1 MIESSQ
7 NLINML
13 HGQPHQRPPFWDPWF
28 GMHEML
34 KNRYHNSY
42 LEMAADLG
50 HAAIPLSYLET
61 NVLFQHIAEKTEA
74 GAYYAGGELRDISQL
89 AERPDPDFSAQL
101 PAIQHRRNACTAAGR
116 ACWTTFTWCFHAA
129 ATSMGLEHF
138 AIACY
143 DQPDFIHE
151 YMEWVER
158 RNRAA
163 IREIIAKVRPDFV
176 LFDGDCAYKTGTM
189 VQPEMMREFCL
200 EPTRK
205 TMALLAELGIPAVFH
220 SDGKIDQVI
229 PLLLELGFRA
239 VHGCEKQAN
248 DLNHLVTTF
257 GNDII
262 LCGNMDIGFLSTA
275 SPEEVSETTTEMLRI
290 GSQNGR
296 FFAGCNTSPQDYIP
310 FENYQA
316 MARAIQNFSG

>member
-1 MIESSQ
+1 
-7 NLINML
+7 ML
-13 HGQPHQRPPFWDPWF
+13 HGQTCQRPPFWEPWF

-34 KNRYHNSY
+34 KTRYNNSY

-50 HAAIPLSYLET
+50 HAAVPVGYLDT
-61 NVLFQHIAEKTEA
+61 NTLFQRIAEKTEA
-74 GAYYAGGELRDISQL
+74 GAFYAGGELRDISQL
-89 AERPDPDFSAQL
+89 NERPEPDFSAQL
-101 PAIQHRRNACTAAGR
+101 ATIHPRRLACADAGR
-116 ACWTTFTWCFHAA
+116 ACWNTFTWCFHAA

-138 AIACY
+138 AITCY
-143 DQPDFIHE
+143 DQPDFVHN
-151 YMEWVER
+151 YMEWVES

-163 IREIIAKVRPDFV
+163 IREIIAKVKPDFV

-189 VQPEMMREFCL
+189 IQPEMMREFCL

-205 TMALLAELGIPAVFH
+205 TLALLAELGIPAVFH
-220 SDGKIDQVI
+220 SDGKIDAI
-229 PLLLELGFRA
+229 FPLLLELGFKA

-248 DLNHLVTTF
+248 DLGHLVKTF
-257 GNDII
+257 GDDII
-262 LCGNMDIGFLSTA
+262 LCGNMDVVFLSSAT
-275 SPEEVSETTTEMLRI
+275 PEAVYATTTEMLEI
-290 GSQNGR
+290 GSAKGR